1 MNKKSYPY
9 DIRHMIMSQHNYLN
23 TLKQWFILCKNK
35 LYLFYDNYIKF
46 PCINLY
52 NYIFV
57 KKINHPISIQSNIEI
72 VDLSNST
79 INTIIEDNDEQS
91 ITKRIS
97 YSDNNSSDFQEISIH
112 RQSISSCIN
121 ANYLEKND

>member
-1 MNKKSYPY
+1 
-9 DIRHMIMSQHNYLN
+9 MSQHNYLN

-57 KKINHPISIQSNIEI
+57 KKIKPPISIQSNIEI
-72 VDLSNST
+72 VDLSNET
-79 INTIIEDNDEQS
+79 INNIIDNDTVS

>member
-1 MNKKSYPY
+1 
-9 DIRHMIMSQHNYLN
+9 MSQHNCLN
-23 TLKQWFILCKNK
+23 DLKQWFILCKNK
-35 LYLFYDNYIKF
+35 LFLFYNNYIKY

-52 NYIFV
+52 NYIFL
-57 KKINHPISIQSNIEI
+57 KNINNQLDTSIKSNIEI
-72 VDLSNST
+72 VDLSNGP
-79 INTIIEDNDEQS
+79 IDNIIEDDEQS